1 MRCGTLF
8 SFEAMLALLII
19 LSSIVFADNIICVW
33 HPFRRGGGLLDET
46 SILSLMFSLDTSG
59 VLEDIFISGDYTRL
73 CDLLAS
79 YFNVSFVFRVF
90 DGFNGYLIFENSFKP
105 DFSRGVYYYYFSTSK
120 SRVFIIF
127 IGVLFEG

>member
-1 MRCGTLF
+1 
-8 SFEAMLALLII
+8 
-19 LSSIVFADNIICVW
+19 VW
-33 HPFRRGGGLLDET
+33 HPFRCGGGLLDET
-46 SILSLMFSLDTSG
+46 SILSLIFSLDTSG
-59 VLEDIFISGDYTRL
+59 VLEEISISGNYTRL

-90 DGFNGYLIFENSFKP
+90 DGFNGDLIFDNSFKP
-105 DFSRGVYYYYFSTSK
+105 DFSRGFYYYYFSTSK